1 MHRVIFLLRRY
12 AFIISFTLRSI
23 FQIFLRLLHGHRLC
37 IKITLRRVTSA
48 VFEEL
53 RLICGFNTL
62 SNKPQ
67 TYVLGH

>member
-1 MHRVIFLLRRY
+1 MKQGFFLNRFFYLV
-12 AFIISFTLRSI
+12 SFTRQSI
-23 FQIFLRLLHGHRLC
+23 FQIFLCLLHGHRLC
-37 IKITLRRVTSA
+37 IKIALRRIASA

-62 SNKPQ
+62 RNKPQ